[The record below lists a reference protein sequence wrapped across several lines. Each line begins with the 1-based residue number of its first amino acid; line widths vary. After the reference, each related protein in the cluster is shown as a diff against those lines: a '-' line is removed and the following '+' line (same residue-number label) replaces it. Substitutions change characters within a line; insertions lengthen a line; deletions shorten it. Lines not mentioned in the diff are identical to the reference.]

1 MERDQELTAA
11 YKLVLDH
18 LTDENAHT
26 IAALVD
32 NFYNGGYD
40 SDLMYKAYK
49 AAQLI
54 ISGTQ

>member
-1 MERDQELTAA
+1 MNDQDKLTAA
-11 YKLVLDH
+11 VALVLDH

-49 AAQLI
+49 AAQLV